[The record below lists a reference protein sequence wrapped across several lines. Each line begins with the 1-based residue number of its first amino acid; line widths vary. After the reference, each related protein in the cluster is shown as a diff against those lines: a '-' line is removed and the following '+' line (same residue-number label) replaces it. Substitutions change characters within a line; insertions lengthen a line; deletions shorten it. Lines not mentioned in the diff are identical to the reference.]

1 MSLGDKVT
9 RYAHG
14 SRVPGWDESV
24 DPAKDPAPVPDPA
37 TVESRRT
44 CGRRSRATWPSTPT
58 AARRRSPRSRPPS
71 ACTAGARRWRSRR
84 SPRSCG
90 SRPGY
95 IVAVATFYDQLD
107 TRPVGRHRVY
117 VCTNISCSLRG
128 GDELLDAIE
137 HEMAED
143 PDVYVRHF
151 ECLGACDIAPMASID
166 GIYVG
171 PIELEEVPV
180 LAEQIR
186 NGEAPLPDKQILRR
200 ASTDPTAN
208 TREFPR
214 PNPLAQR
221 AVPDA
226 SIPVRP
232 PEQGTY
238 GEQMPG
244 DQPGPSAPL
253 EDR

>member
-1 MSLGDKVT
+1 
-9 RYAHG
+9 
-14 SRVPGWDESV
+14 VP
-24 DPAKDPAPVPDPA
+24 
-37 TVESRRT
+37 
-44 CGRRSRATWPSTPT
+44 
-58 AARRRSPRSRPPS
+58 
-71 ACTAGARRWRSRR
+71 
-84 SPRSCG
+84 
-90 SRPGY
+90 
-95 IVAVATFYDQLD
+95 L
-107 TRPVGRHRVY
+107 
-117 VCTNISCSLRG
+117 
-128 GDELLDAIE
+128 
-137 HEMAED
+137 
-143 PDVYVRHF
+143 
-151 ECLGACDIAPMASID
+151 
-166 GIYVG
+166 
-171 PIELEEVPV
+171 

-186 NGEAPLPDKQILRR
+186 KGEAPLPDKQILRR

-214 PNPLAQR
+214 PGGRDPIVQR